1 MKKLIVPIVLCW
13 ILLAFLAGAVIALTE
28 EITRL
33 ETELRETQEKY
44 EPIYRKWQEYQ
55 INKQFYLDENK
66 QPSRSLNQDFQKRW
80 M

>member
-33 ETELRETQEKY
+33 ETELQRRGAERPPFLSLIPAHKHTVIKLICFREFVHVLLIK
-44 EPIYRKWQEYQ
+44 
-55 INKQFYLDENK
+55 
-66 QPSRSLNQDFQKRW
+66 SA
-80 M
+80 